1 MKKYDI
7 FLGKNGGYHTFRIE
21 PSADSATLSKWL
33 GRGYRIAT
41 EHQIGMTLHE
51 VYLVKI

>member
-21 PSADSATLSKWL
+21 PSADSATLAKWL
-33 GRGYRIAT
+33 DRGYRIAT